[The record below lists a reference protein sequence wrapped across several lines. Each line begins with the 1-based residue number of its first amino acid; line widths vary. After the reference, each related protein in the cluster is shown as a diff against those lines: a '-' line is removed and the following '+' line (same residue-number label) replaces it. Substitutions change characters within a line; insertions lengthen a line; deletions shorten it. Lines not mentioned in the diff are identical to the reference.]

1 LITLNNQEGMMSSSD
16 ALVPVEQKTVIF
28 YDDEIT
34 AVLVEIDDREV
45 VYVPIKPIC
54 DFLGVDWDGQRQ
66 RINRDP
72 VLSDVVMSAVITTV
86 DIDPQSRR
94 PHSSNMLCLPLD
106 FLNGYLFGINAN
118 RVRSDIRERI
128 IRYQRECYQVLATAF
143 LEQTPQESTT
153 ASDMQNLIQIREL
166 GRAIMQMAEQQMSL
180 TTRIDK
186 AAIIV
191 GRHEKRITA
200 LEQRLAPREAISDEQ
215 AADIAEK
222 VKAVAMELTTTDA
235 SKNHFQAIFGEL
247 HRRFRASSYKNIRQ
261 SQYQA
266 VLDFLDEWAKAAV

>member
-1 LITLNNQEGMMSSSD
+1 MSDSN

-28 YDDEIT
+28 YDDEIP
-34 AVLVEIDDREV
+34 AVLV
-45 VYVPIKPIC
+45 YVEGRQQVFVPLRPIC
-54 DFLGVDWDGQRQ
+54 DFLGVDWSGQLQ
-66 RINRDP
+66 RIRRDP
-72 VLSDVVMSAVITTV
+72 VLAEEVRGVVVTPTPLTNKYSN
-86 DIDPQSRR
+86 PQE
-94 PHSSNMLCLPLD
+94 MACLPLD
-106 FLNGYLFGINAN
+106 LLNGWLFGVNAS
-118 RVRSDIRERI
+118 RVRPELRERV
-128 IRYQRECYQVLATAF
+128 IRYQRECYRVLAAAF
-143 LEQTPQESTT
+143 LEQTSQDPST
-153 ASDMQNLIQIREL
+153 ANEMQNLIQIREL
-166 GRAIMQMAEQQMSL
+166 GRAIMQMAEQQMAL

-222 VKAVAMELTTTDA
+222 VKAVAMELTTTDNG
-235 SKNHFQAIFGEL
+235 KNHFQAIFGEL
-247 HRRFRASSYKNIRQ
+247 HRRFRVSSYKNIRQ

>member
-1 LITLNNQEGMMSSSD
+1 MMSSSD